1 MLISE
6 LPESERPREKLL
18 QNGAASL
25 SDAELLALFLRTGMK
40 GLSAIDLARR
50 WLKDADG
57 LRGLLGLKFADA
69 KRLKGLGLAR
79 FAELQGALEL
89 GRRVLTAELV
99 RNPKLNGPDS
109 IAELVQ
115 RELRPHTHEVFA
127 CVFMDSQHRLL
138 AFETLALGGLTE
150 VHITP
155 RRIVEAALKHRA
167 SGVVLAHN
175 HPSGVREPS
184 SSDELITRRTKQ
196 ALALIDV
203 KLIDHIIIADG
214 PPVSM
219 ALLGLV

>member
-18 QNGAASL
+18 QNGAAAL

-40 GLSAIDLARR
+40 GISAIDLARR
-50 WLKDADG
+50 WLTQSDG
-57 LRGLLGLKFADA
+57 LRGLMALNFADA

-99 RNPKLNGPDS
+99 RNPKLIGADS

-115 RELRPHTHEVFA
+115 RELQSHSNEVFA
-127 CVFMDSQHRLL
+127 CVFLDSQHRLL
-138 AFETLALGGLTE
+138 AFEILALGGLTE

-175 HPSGVREPS
+175 HPSGAREPS
-184 SSDELITRRTKQ
+184 GSDELITKRTKQ
-196 ALALIDV
+196 ALSLIDIR
-203 KLIDHIIIADG
+203 LLDHIIIADG

-219 ALLGLV
+219 ALLGMV

>member
-18 QNGAASL
+18 RNGAQSL

-40 GLSAIDLARR
+40 GISAIDLAQR
-50 WLKDADG
+50 WLNQSDG
-57 LRGLLGLKFADA
+57 LRGLLTLDFTRA
-69 KRLKGLGLAR
+69 KQLKGLGLAR

-115 RELRPHTHEVFA
+115 RELRGHTHEVFA
-127 CVFMDSQHRLL
+127 CVLLDSQHRLL
-138 AFETLALGGLTE
+138 AFEILALGGISE

-155 RRIVEAALKHRA
+155 RRVVEATLKHRA
-167 SGVVLAHN
+167 SAVVLAHN
-175 HPSGVREPS
+175 HPSGAREPS
-184 SSDELITRRTKQ
+184 SSDALITRRIKQ

-203 KLIDHIIIADG
+203 RLLDHIIVADG

-219 ALLGLV
+219 ALLGMV

>member
-18 QNGAASL
+18 QNGAAAL

-40 GLSAIDLARR
+40 GVSAIDLARR
-50 WLKDADG
+50 WLVETGG
-57 LRGLLGLKFADA
+57 LRGLLALEYAGA

-79 FAELQGALEL
+79 YAELQGALEL
-89 GRRVLTAELV
+89 GRRYLSAELM
-99 RNPKLNGPDS
+99 RSPKFNGPNS

-115 RELRPHTHEVFA
+115 RELCALTHEVFA
-127 CVFMDSQHRLL
+127 CVFLDTQLRLISFEIL
-138 AFETLALGGLTE
+138 AQGGLAE
-150 VHITP
+150 VHINP
-155 RRIVEAALKHRA
+155 RQIVEAALKHRA
-167 SGVVLAHN
+167 SSVVLAHN

-184 SSDELITRRTKQ
+184 SSDAFITKRIKQ

-203 KLIDHIIIADG
+203 KLLDHFIVADG

-219 ALLGLV
+219 ADLGMV